1 MTKYLAPARIAPART
16 AWLLVNLGTPAAPTT
31 SAVRH
36 YLAEFLA
43 DPRVVERPRWLWW
56 PILHGIILRVRPRR
70 SAHAYRQIW
79 TEAGSPLEVHTAALA
94 RALQARLDA
103 AGEPILVRHAMRYG
117 EPAIANVLRELAA
130 AGADRLLVLP
140 LFPQYSA
147 TTTASALD
155 AVTRELRY
163 WRRLPGLR
171 WIRDYHDDPAYIEA
185 LAGSVEGYRREHGS
199 AAHLLL
205 SFHGLPE
212 RYVSAGDPYRDQC
225 MATARRLGE
234 RLGLDGDRIGV
245 AFQSRIAGEP
255 WLAPYTDQVLRE
267 LPRRG
272 IDHVQV
278 LCPGFA
284 VDCLET
290 LEEIAL
296 RNRQAFLDAGG
307 TRFEYIPALNADPAH
322 VELIAG
328 LARRHGQGW

>member
-1 MTKYLAPARIAPART
+1 MTTYLAPTRAMPART
-16 AWLLVNLGTPAAPTT
+16 ALLLVNLGTPAAPTT
-31 SAVRH
+31 AAVRR

-56 PILHGIILRVRPRR
+56 PILHGIVLRVRPRR
-70 SAHAYRQIW
+70 SARAYRQIW
-79 TEAGSPLEVHTAALA
+79 SDQGSPLEVNTAALA
-94 RALQARLDA
+94 RAVQAELDPRA
-103 AGEPILVRHAMRYG
+103 DRVIVRHAMRYG
-117 EPAIANVLRELAA
+117 EPAIAHVLRELAA

-155 AVTRELRY
+155 AVTRELRR
-163 WRRLPGLR
+163 WRQLPALR
-171 WIRDYHDDPAYIEA
+171 WVRDYHDDPAYIEA
-185 LAGSVEGYRREHGS
+185 LARLVEGYRREHGP

-212 RYVSAGDPYRDQC
+212 RYVAAGDPYRDQC
-225 MATARRLGE
+225 MQTARRLGE
-234 RLGLDGDRIGV
+234 RLGLDGERIGV

-267 LPRRG
+267 LPGKG
-272 IDHVQV
+272 IGDVQV

-296 RNRQAFLDAGG
+296 RNRQTFLDAGG
-307 TRFEYIPALNADPAH
+307 REFGYIPALNVDPAH
-322 VELIAG
+322 VAAIAG
-328 LARRHGQGW
+328 LARRHSQGW